1 MSNAKHT
8 SPDIVAAQTAG
19 RHATPPAA
27 EVSTEPT
34 ADTIGGLSERS
45 LTFGLSHAHAAQPD
59 PLLGVLLGDIQIE
72 QLIAEGG
79 MGRVYL
85 GRQQKPSRAVA
96 VKFMRHGR
104 STTALER
111 FHQE

>member
-1 MSNAKHT
+1 MPNTRAR
-8 SPDIVAAQTAG
+8 DIVAAQTAG

-34 ADTIGGLSERS
+34 ADTLGGLSERS
-45 LTFGLSHAHAAQPD
+45 LTFGLSHAQAAQPD

-79 MGRVYL
+79 MGGSTL
-85 GRQQKPSRAVA
+85 AGSRS
-96 VKFMRHGR
+96 RRGLWR
-104 STTALER
+104 
-111 FHQE
+111 